1 MGYMDA
7 AELKQIN
14 EEQKKEIRDLQE
26 KLSKME
32 KLSTEIIYTLSNAID
47 AKDSYTSGHSRRV
60 AEYTWKLSKKL
71 GKSKEEQRKNYYVGL
86 LHDIGKIG
94 VPDVILNKPG
104 RLTDDEFAVIKD
116 HPAMG
121 EEILVTITLI
131 DDITVG
137 ARWHHERYDGTGY
150 PDRLKGEE
158 IPELARII
166 SVADAYD
173 AMTST
178 RSYRGVLPQEV
189 VRREIE
195 NGKGTQF
202 DPVIADKMLELID
215 EDVNYEMHE

>member
-1 MGYMDA
+1 MDA
-7 AELKQIN
+7 DELKKIN
-14 EEQKKEIRDLQE
+14 EQQAKEIRDLKE

-32 KLSTEIIYTLSNAID
+32 QLSSEVIWTLSGAID

-71 GKSKEEQRKNYYVGL
+71 GKSKEEQKRNYYVGL

-94 VPDVILNKPG
+94 VPDGILNKPG
-104 RLTDDEFAVIKD
+104 RLTDDEFAVIKE
-116 HPAMG
+116 HPDLG

-131 DDITVG
+131 DDISVG
-137 ARWHHERYDGTGY
+137 AKWHHERYDGTGY

-166 SVADAYD
+166 AVADAYD

-178 RSYRGVLPQEV
+178 RSYRGALPQEV
-189 VRREIE
+189 VRQEIE

-202 DPVIADKMLELID
+202 DPVIADKMIELID